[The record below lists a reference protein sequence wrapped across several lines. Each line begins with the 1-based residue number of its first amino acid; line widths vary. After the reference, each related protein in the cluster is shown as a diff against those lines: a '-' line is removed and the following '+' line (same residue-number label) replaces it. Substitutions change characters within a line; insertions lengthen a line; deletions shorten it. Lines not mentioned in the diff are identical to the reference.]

1 MGKKE
6 NGFDEIKK
14 AVIGVI
20 VLAITTA
27 GGVLINKF
35 IGGEEETEQ
44 TSNPP
49 AVIINLPEQ
58 EVKKDTIVKVIK
70 QKPQPKPLT
79 DTEKRKEEFNW

>member
-1 MGKKE
+1 MSKKE
-6 NGFDEIKK
+6 SSLGEIKK

-35 IGGEEETEQ
+35 IGGEETEQ
-44 TSNPP
+44 TSTSP